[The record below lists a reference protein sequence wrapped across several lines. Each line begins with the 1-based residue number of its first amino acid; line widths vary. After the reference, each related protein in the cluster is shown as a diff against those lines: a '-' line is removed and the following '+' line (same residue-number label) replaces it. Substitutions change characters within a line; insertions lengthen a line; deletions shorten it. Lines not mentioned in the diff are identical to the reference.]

1 MVKPSARTNSFA
13 AVCLLVPIILTVVP
27 VKAVERI
34 TFKDKDGKSRSMV
47 GQSQVTA
54 ADGGRLFLAD
64 DGQLWT
70 IQKDCVE
77 SFEEDDSPLVP
88 LTAEEVSKRLLE
100 ELPSGFAVYRTAHYV
115 IVHNTN
121 EAYVKWVGGLFEQL
135 HRGFYAYWKN
145 HGWALPEPQF
155 PLVALVFANREGYDA
170 YSQKDVGAAAQ
181 STIGYYNL
189 QTNRMITYN
198 VPDAERQV
206 ATIVHEATHQ
216 IAYNSSMNKRFADN
230 PMWVTEGMAVFFE
243 SPDFSTNSGWRSI
256 GKVNRLTMDNFRK
269 YLPRR
274 DGESLTR
281 LLSDDMRFRQPAL
294 AADAYSEAWA
304 LTYFLVRTRKK
315 EYIQYLRALSEQ
327 TPLKVKSPR
336 ERIEEFERIFKT
348 DLATLDKQFVKHM
361 LQVN

>member
-1 MVKPSARTNSFA
+1 MVKPSASTISLATLCFA
-13 AVCLLVPIILTVVP
+13 TAISLAIVP
-27 VKAVERI
+27 VAAVERI
-34 TFKDKDGKSRSMV
+34 TFKSKDGKSQSMV

-70 IQKDCVE
+70 IQKDAVE
-77 SFEEDDSPLVP
+77 SYSEDAGPMVP
-88 LTAEEVSKRLLE
+88 VSADEISKRLLA
-100 ELPSGFAVYRTAHYV
+100 ELPDGFAVHRTAHYV

-135 HRGFYAYWKN
+135 RRGFYAYWKN
-145 HGWALPEPQF
+145 QGWALPEPQF

-170 YSQKDVGAAAQ
+170 YSQKDVGNAAQ
-181 STIGYYNL
+181 ATIGYYNL
-189 QTNRMITYN
+189 QTNRMTTYN

-216 IAYNSSMNKRFADN
+216 LAYNSGMQKRFADN

-243 SPDFSTNSGWRSI
+243 SPDFTTASGWRSI

-269 YLPRR
+269 YATRR
-274 DGESLTR
+274 SPDSLVR
-281 LLSDDMRFRQPAL
+281 LLSDDMYFRQPAH

-304 LTYFLVRTRKK
+304 LTYFLIRTRKK
-315 EYIQYLRALSEQ
+315 EYIQYLRTLSEQ
-327 TPLKVKSPR
+327 TPLKEKTPR
-336 ERIEEFERIFKT
+336 ERIEQFEQIFKT
-348 DLATLDKQFVKHM
+348 ELATLDKQFLGYM
-361 LQVN
+361 LNLK